1 MNSILEALLV
11 AKYISLLGVEQEPKK
26 EIADTKLEML
36 VDDLSET
43 PDHENQPIQY
53 SFSKEPLSE
62 DVYNG
67 GLDYEP
73 LSYKIV
79 PELSPTEEQA
89 KKSEES
95 EILSPEEAKEDS
107 RKGST
112 KNTNCHSMYS
122 RTPTRGECTFTR
134 S

>member
-95 EILSPEEAKEDS
+95 EILSPEEAKE
-107 RKGST
+107 
-112 KNTNCHSMYS
+112 
-122 RTPTRGECTFTR
+122 TFLDTQYATIVGA
-134 S
+134 SY